1 LNASRNNY
9 PFGAGSGNSK
19 LVNGTYWYPGDEWK
33 GDVARMVM
41 YMYLRYGNQCLP
53 NVVAV
58 GSKTFNADIPDVLL
72 QWNVED
78 PVSQLEIN
86 RNTILEGVQET
97 VILL

>member
-1 LNASRNNY
+1 
-9 PFGAGSGNSK
+9 
-19 LVNGTYWYPGDEWK
+19 
-33 GDVARMVM
+33 
-41 YMYLRYGNQCLP
+41 MYLRYGNQCLP

-86 RNTILEGVQET
+86 RNTI
-97 VILL
+97 

>member
-1 LNASRNNY
+1 MS
-9 PFGAGSGNSK
+9 S
-19 LVNGTYWYPGDEWK
+19 
-33 GDVARMVM
+33 
-41 YMYLRYGNQCLP
+41 

-58 GSKTFNADIPDVLL
+58 GSKTFNADIQTCALR
-72 QWNVED
+72 WNVED